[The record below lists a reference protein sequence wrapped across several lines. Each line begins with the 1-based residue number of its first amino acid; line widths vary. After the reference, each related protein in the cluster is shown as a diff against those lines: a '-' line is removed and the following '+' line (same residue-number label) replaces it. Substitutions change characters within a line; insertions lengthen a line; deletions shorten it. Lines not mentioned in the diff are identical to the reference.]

1 MPAMALTDY
10 VLHLILSVFLIIGVY
25 QFYFWCQRNV
35 IEQPRDL
42 SLGIDERIPYWPIWV
57 WMYSF
62 LYYPMILYINL
73 VVESPREFTHLAIS
87 YILLLG
93 FQMIVFIL
101 FPVQTPEGW
110 RARNT
115 KRNLSERFLAFVQSI
130 DGRSNSFPSMHCSV
144 AMLTALH
151 LVPHLGPAIFAFPVL
166 IGLSCLFTKQHFV
179 IDVPVGL
186 VLGWATHEMFLI
198 MIEPGYREAGVWQR
212 GLTSFGL

>member
-1 MPAMALTDY
+1 MTFTDY
-10 VLHLILSVFLIIGVY
+10 VLHLILSVFLIVGVY
-25 QFYFWCQRNV
+25 QFYFLCQRNV
-35 IEQPRDL
+35 VKQPFDL
-42 SLGIDERIPYWPIWV
+42 SLGIDERIPYWPSWV
-57 WMYSF
+57 WIYCF
-62 LYYPMILYINL
+62 LYYPVILCINL
-73 VVESPREFTHLAIS
+73 VVESPRQFTHLAIS

-151 LVPHLGPAIFAFPVL
+151 LVPHLGPAIFAFPAL

-186 VLGWATHEMFLI
+186 ALGWATHELFLI
-198 MIEPGYREAGVWQR
+198 MIEPGYREADIWQR
-212 GLTSFGL
+212 GLSSFGL

>member
-1 MPAMALTDY
+1 MALTDY

-35 IEQPRDL
+35 IKKPCDL
-42 SLGIDERIPYWPIWV
+42 SLSIDKRVPYWPSWV
-57 WMYSF
+57 WIYSF

-73 VVESPREFTHLAIS
+73 VIKSPREFTHLAIS
-87 YILLLG
+87 YILLLI

-101 FPVQTPEGW
+101 FPVQTPELW
-110 RARNT
+110 RSRDAQ
-115 KRNLSERFLAFVQSI
+115 RNLSERFLAFVQSI

-151 LVPHLGPAIFAFPVL
+151 LLPHLGPAIFAFPVL

-179 IDVPVGL
+179 IDVPAGL
-186 VLGWATHEMFLI
+186 ALGWATYEVFLI
-198 MIEPGYREAGVWQR
+198 MIEPGYREANVW
-212 GLTSFGL
+212 

>member
-57 WMYSF
+57 WIYSF

-110 RARNT
+110 RARNAR
-115 KRNLSERFLAFVQSI
+115 RNLSERFLAFVQSI

-151 LVPHLGPAIFAFPVL
+151 LMPHLGPAIFAFPVL

-186 VLGWATHEMFLI
+186 ALGWATHELFLI
-198 MIEPGYREAGVWQR
+198 MIEPGYRDADFWQR
-212 GLTSFGL
+212 GLSSFGF

>member
-1 MPAMALTDY
+1 MALTDY
-10 VLHLILSVFLIIGVY
+10 VLHLVLSVFLIIGVY

-42 SLGIDERIPYWPIWV
+42 SLGIDERIPYWPSWV
-57 WMYSF
+57 WIYSF

-93 FQMIVFIL
+93 FQMIFFML
-101 FPVQTPEGW
+101 FPAQTPEGW
-110 RARNT
+110 RARNAR
-115 KRNLSERFLAFVQSI
+115 RNLSERFLAFVQSI

-151 LVPHLGPAIFAFPVL
+151 LLPHLGPVIFAFPVL

-179 IDVPVGL
+179 IDVPFGL
-186 VLGWATHEMFLI
+186 ALGWATYELFMT
-198 MIEPGYREAGVWQR
+198 MI
-212 GLTSFGL
+212 

>member
-1 MPAMALTDY
+1 MALTDY

-25 QFYFWCQRNV
+25 QFYFWCQHNV

-42 SLGIDERIPYWPIWV
+42 RLGIDERIPYWPIWV
-57 WMYSF
+57 WIYSF

-93 FQMIVFIL
+93 FQIIVFIL

-110 RARNT
+110 RARHGR
-115 KRNLSERFLAFVQSI
+115 RNLSERFLAFVQSI

-151 LVPHLGPAIFAFPVL
+151 LVPHLGPSIFAFPVL

-186 VLGWATHEMFLI
+186 ALGWATHEMFLI

>member
-1 MPAMALTDY
+1 MAPADY

-35 IEQPRDL
+35 IERPRDL
-42 SLGIDERIPYWPIWV
+42 SLAIDEHIPFWPVWV
-57 WMYSF
+57 WIYSF

-101 FPVQTPEGW
+101 FPVQTPERW
-110 RARNT
+110 RARNAR
-115 KRNLSERFLAFVQSI
+115 RNLSERFLAFVQSI
-130 DGRSNSFPSMHCSV
+130 DNRSNSFPSMHCSV

-151 LVPHLGPAIFAFPVL
+151 LGPHLGPAIFAFPVL

-179 IDVPVGL
+179 IDVPAGL
-186 VLGWATHEMFLI
+186 ALGWATYELFLI
-198 MIEPGYREAGVWQR
+198 MIEPGYHEAEIWQH
-212 GLTSFGL
+212 GL

>member
-1 MPAMALTDY
+1 MALTDY

-35 IEQPRDL
+35 IKKPCDL
-42 SLGIDERIPYWPIWV
+42 SLGIDKCVPYWPSWV
-57 WMYSF
+57 WIYSF

-73 VVESPREFTHLAIS
+73 VIESPREFTHLAIS
-87 YILLLG
+87 YILLLI

-101 FPVQTPEGW
+101 FPVQTPELW
-110 RARNT
+110 RARDAQ
-115 KRNLSERFLAFVQSI
+115 RNLSERFLAFVQSI

-151 LVPHLGPAIFAFPVL
+151 LLPHLGPAIFAFPVL

-179 IDVPVGL
+179 IDVPAGL
-186 VLGWATHEMFLI
+186 AFGWATYELFLI
-198 MIEPGYREAGVWQR
+198 MIELGYREANVW
-212 GLTSFGL
+212 

>member
-1 MPAMALTDY
+1 MAPTDY
-10 VLHLILSVFLIIGVY
+10 VVNLILSVFLIIGGY

-35 IEQPRDL
+35 IWQPRDL
-42 SLGIDERIPYWPIWV
+42 SLGIDERIPYWPVWV
-57 WMYSF
+57 WIYSF

-73 VVESPREFTHLAIS
+73 VVESPREFTHLVIS

-93 FQMIVFIL
+93 FQMIFFLL
-101 FPVQTPEGW
+101 FPAQTPEGW
-110 RARNT
+110 RARNGR
-115 KRNLSERFLAFVQSI
+115 RNLSERFLAFVQNI

-151 LVPHLGPAIFAFPVL
+151 LVPHLGPSIFAFPVL

-186 VLGWATHEMFLI
+186 ALGWVTHELFLI
-198 MIEPGYREAGVWQR
+198 IIEPGFREAGLWQR